1 MRKLSVGMQNF
12 EEIIQ
17 DERVYVD
24 KTDLVYKLA
33 AATNSKQ
40 YFLGRPRRFGKTL
53 LVSTLKAYFEG
64 KKELFQ
70 RLALGKLE
78 KDWRRHPVIHLDMSR
93 MGADLDV
100 FEKRLIKRLQVHEKL
115 FDLPGDE
122 RSDATTRFSELIEN
136 ACEKFGEKVVVLI
149 DEYDKQLV
157 ESIDDLTL
165 NDSFR
170 KKLKDF
176 YGVLKSADENLRLS
190 FLTGVTKFSKV
201 SVFSDLNHLDD
212 ISMDYDYANICGIT
226 AGELWDNFEP
236 ELRQLAKRGGMTI
249 EETMAE
255 MQKRYDGY
263 HFCENTEGLYNLF
276 SVLKTLKTS
285 KFRDYWFE
293 TGTPT
298 FLIKLLERDRFDLSG
313 FAKGVTVSASAI
325 TDYRADGN
333 DPTPLLYQSGYL
345 TIIDYDKNAEN
356 YTLDFPNRE
365 VRQGFFK
372 ELLRSYMLKSI
383 PYADMFRQ
391 TLVDGDLEGF
401 MGYVKTLLQ
410 SIPYDLN
417 NKAHKATQEGYYHEL
432 LYVVLSVA
440 GFRPIAEERN
450 AVGRSD
456 LVVET
461 SNTVYIFEF
470 KLDKSVDEALRQIE
484 EKGYAAPYAL
494 ANKKIVKI
502 GVNFDSKT
510 RNIADWKE
518 GALHA

>member
-1 MRKLSVGMQNF
+1 MRKLPVGMQNF

-17 DERVYVD
+17 EERVYVD

-40 YFLGRPRRFGKTL
+40 FFLGRPRRFGKSL
-53 LVSTLKAYFEG
+53 LVSTLKAYFAG

-70 RLALGKLE
+70 GLALGKLE
-78 KDWRRHPVIHLDMSR
+78 KDWRRYPVIHLDLSDEDYSIQDALTKKLTKQLRNYEDLWGLPYDPDCSVSSR
-93 MGADLDV
+93 FDDLIV
-100 FEKRLIKRLQVHEKL
+100 
-115 FDLPGDE
+115 
-122 RSDATTRFSELIEN
+122 N
-136 ACEKFGEKVVVLI
+136 AGKKFGEETVVLI
-149 DEYDKQLV
+149 DEYDKPLL
-157 ESIDDLTL
+157 ETL
-165 NDSFR
+165 NNSDLNEKFR
-170 KKLKDF
+170 KTLKAF
-176 YGVLKSADENLRLS
+176 YSVLKKSNLRFSL
-190 FLTGVTKFSKV
+190 LTGVTKFSKV

-226 AGELWDNFEP
+226 AGELWKNFEP
-236 ELRQLAKRGGMTI
+236 ELRELAKRAGMTI
-249 EETMAE
+249 EDAMTE
-255 MQKRYDGY
+255 MEKRYDGY
-263 HFCENTEGLYNLF
+263 HFCENTEGLYNPF
-276 SVLKTLKTS
+276 SVLKTLKTG

-313 FAKGVTVSASAI
+313 FAKGVTVSANSI
-325 TDYRADGN
+325 TDYRAEDI

-345 TIIDYDKNAEN
+345 TIIDYDKSAEN

-365 VRQGFFK
+365 VRQGFFN
-372 ELLRSYMLKSI
+372 ELLRSYMLKKIS
-383 PYADMFRQ
+383 YAARFEE
-391 TLVDGDLEGF
+391 TLRGGDLEGF

-450 AVGRSD
+450 AIGRSD

-470 KLDKSVDEALRQIE
+470 KLDKSADEALRQIE
-484 EKGYAAPYAL
+484 EKGYAAPYAM

-510 RNIADWKE
+510 RNIADWK
-518 GALHA
+518 ASSPPR